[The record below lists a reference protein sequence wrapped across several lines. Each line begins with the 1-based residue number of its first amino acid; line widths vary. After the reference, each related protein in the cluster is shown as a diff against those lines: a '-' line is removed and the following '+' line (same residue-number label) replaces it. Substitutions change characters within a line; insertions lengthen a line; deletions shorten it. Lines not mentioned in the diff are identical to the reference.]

1 MRASGEKGIVRVLF
15 GEVPGV
21 IIQIRDIDYD
31 YLDAELLLQDVVWYP
46 IGHPNADGS
55 LEICNNSSSGIAGI
69 LQSLM
74 SSQAPEG
81 ED

>member
-1 MRASGEKGIVRVLF
+1 MLF

-31 YLDAELLLQDVVWYP
+31 YLDAELLLQDVVWFP
-46 IGHPNADGS
+46 LGHPNGRGS

-69 LQSLM
+69 IQSLM